1 MVAKVTLVEKPPTT
15 KSIKKG
21 GIKFGVIKRMTKK
34 NDSAAITIDL
44 SEDCV
49 IDHANDIRIDVDTID
64 LSSQID
70 FDLFDVDFSNL
81 DSHGVSADK
90 IIVKFPHN
98 PLATICDL
106 KNKHLDNREIIDLL
120 ELFFADL
127 EIPQQRLVSFYS
139 PSDSAKEKAKDI
151 KSHFASKFTFAALKH
166 ETGHLSRTR
175 QDILD
180 IIQQGVAANKCF
192 KHALPLLVKIPDLYD
207 EDIKLLYLQYYYRS
221 EKSEYVEPN
230 EERVTKTLYPVLQT
244 ERSGRDHAGVNY
256 FWVDADDYVYRIY
269 CERKNTLRPFLEY
282 FFSKESLDF
291 VIYNPRRNKI
301 PAADLFLWDIKKFE
315 LAEIVG
321 DFG

>member
-1 MVAKVTLVEKPPTT
+1 MVAKVIPAVKPPMI
-15 KSIKKG
+15 KSIKQD

-64 LSSQID
+64 LTSQID
-70 FDLFDVDFSNL
+70 LDLSDVDFSNL
-81 DSHGVSADK
+81 DSHGVSADN

-127 EIPQQRLVSFYS
+127 EIPQQHLVSFYS

-151 KSHFASKFTFAALKH
+151 KSHFESKFTFAALKH
-166 ETGHLSRTR
+166 ETGHLSQTR
-175 QDILD
+175 QDILE
-180 IIQQGVAANKCF
+180 IIQQDKCF

-207 EDIKLLYLQYYYRS
+207 EDVKLLYLQHHYHS

-230 EERVTKTLYPVLQT
+230 EERIIKTLYPVLQT
-244 ERSGRDHAGVNY
+244 ERSGRNHAGVNY
-256 FWVDADDYVYRIY
+256 FWVDVDDYVYRIY

-282 FFSKESLDF
+282 FFSKESVDF